1 MTEAPRPRRAFNPDD
16 DVPSPEPMSSPQNDP
31 EATVERPDLG
41 LGSPDWFR
49 APSTSSGPDPS
60 TGSGTDG
67 TEEGVSQGTDGT
79 DHVVD
84 AAALSLF
91 RDPPAPGHGG
101 AHAQPASL
109 AESQRRAH
117 LRTSLGLTAASTVL
131 PGVGLLGA
139 KPIGLKL
146 LGALTSLATL
156 GGLGYLAYRA
166 LTDPNILGAV
176 ANPAYLPV
184 ISGAAI
190 AIGLVWVLLILVTH
204 LATRPQGLSGGK
216 RLVSAML
223 VTSLTFLVAAP
234 TAVGARYASDASA
247 ALNTAMKKREDIT
260 ANGQVT
266 LAPPEVAVDPWQ
278 DVPRLNI
285 LLLGADGNKGR
296 EQMVEQF
303 GIRTDTIMVASI
315 NTATGDTILIQIPRN
330 VPTTP
335 FPEGSE
341 MDKEFP
347 RGFRG
352 EPAADWMVNGIWA
365 EVELN
370 RPHVLEGK
378 TFRGAE
384 ALKQGIQGI
393 TGLEINYFLMLD
405 TDGLSELVDAMGG
418 VTVNINERI
427 PIGGNTD
434 KKIPPSGWL
443 EVEKDAH
450 LDGVDA
456 LWFARGRYGSDD
468 YHRMARQSCLVD
480 AIIKQANPTNLLSRF
495 EAIAY
500 AGAKMI
506 QTDIPQEDLSAM
518 ITLALRVKDAST
530 TRVVFTPG
538 LNGYSSSNPDY
549 DAMHA
554 AVAAAVDASDNPAS
568 PAPATSAP
576 AATGSATS
584 TATSSSADPSAP
596 VTNEA
601 GVAEGNQDVANACA
615 WRGDTEEE

>member
-16 DVPSPEPMSSPQNDP
+16 DVPSPEPMSSPADDP

-49 APSTSSGPDPS
+49 APSPPS
-60 TGSGTDG
+60 TGPG

-79 DHVVD
+79 DHVVA

-91 RDPPAPGHGG
+91 RDPPAPGAGG

-296 EQMVEQF
+296 EQMVAQY